1 MTGAVWPAVIYGKR
15 TFAWTWTPI
24 EGGKEVRWKWVV
36 RLTPLG
42 GILPTYGG
50 QVLTYTRSVPF
61 CHASPIKQFKHDLKG
76 RIMNF
81 TRTHRATITL
91 LLWLVAV
98 ECITVMVAWVFGYPA
113 EFGGLRVGLP
123 MPLYWPGAFLAWGS
137 LLDAGWRWIVTAATV
152 ASLFVGAALMLRL
165 LFDISRNKGV
175 QDVRPGIYG
184 QSDQARKERLL

>member
-1 MTGAVWPAVIYGKR
+1 MRPWPIAIYGRRK
-15 TFAWTWTPI
+15 FAWRWTPI
-24 EGGKEVRWKWVV
+24 EGGREVRWRWVV
-36 RLTPLG
+36 ELQPLG
-42 GILPTYGG
+42 GRLPTWNGRI
-50 QVLTYTRSVPF
+50 LDYTTAIPF
-61 CHASPIKQFKHDLKG
+61 GHASPITQFIFDVRGHC
-76 RIMNF
+76 MNF
-81 TRTHRATITL
+81 TRTHRAAITL

-98 ECITVMVAWVFGYPA
+98 ECITVMVAFVFGYPP

-123 MPLYWPGAFLAWGS
+123 MPLYLPGAFLAWGG
-137 LLDAGWRWIVTAATV
+137 LLAVGWRWIVTAATV